1 MRHAV
6 FQKPHCNK
14 KVKLLLLH
22 ERYHYRL
29 LSVETVFGLIKYLIR
44 VRLEHIC
51 GYLFTAVS
59 RQAMLNHTAAVCNRK
74 QFLIDLIFAA
84 EYFCVLRLH
93 PPAPLTPKRR

>member
-14 KVKLLLLH
+14 KVKQLLLH

-51 GYLFTAVS
+51 GYLFTAEQASNAEPYS
-59 RQAMLNHTAAVCNRK
+59 RCLQPQAVP
-74 QFLIDLIFAA
+74 
-84 EYFCVLRLH
+84 Y
-93 PPAPLTPKRR
+93 

>member
-44 VRLEHIC
+44 VRLEPDIC
-51 GYLFTAVS
+51 
-59 RQAMLNHTAAVCNRK
+59 RR
-74 QFLIDLIFAA
+74 IF
-84 EYFCVLRLH
+84 FCVLRLH

>member
-44 VRLEHIC
+44 ARLVFFFFFFFFFLC
-51 GYLFTAVS
+51 RLQPQAVP
-59 RQAMLNHTAAVCNRK
+59 
-74 QFLIDLIFAA
+74 
-84 EYFCVLRLH
+84 Y
-93 PPAPLTPKRR
+93 

>member
-29 LSVETVFGLIKYLIR
+29 LSMETVFGLIKYLIR

-59 RQAMLNHTAAVCNRK
+59 RQAMLNHTTGNVFAD
-74 QFLIDLIFAA
+74 DLQPLFATA
-84 EYFCVLRLH
+84 SSSL
-93 PPAPLTPKRR
+93 LT

>member
-22 ERYHYRL
+22 ERYHYRF
-29 LSVETVFGLIKYLIR
+29 LSVETVFGFIKYLIC
-44 VRLEHIC
+44 VRLKHIC
-51 GYLFTAVS
+51 GYLFAAVS
-59 RQAMLNHTAAVCNRK
+59 RQTMLTHTAAVGSRK

-84 EYFCVLRLH
+84 EYFFALLGFTLLPH
-93 PPAPLTPKRR
+93 